1 MKLFL
6 GVCLALA
13 VAVSAV
19 EIGTPEADSPVFG
32 YHSKFGIAE
41 AARIKSME
49 EAQSFSGQRIVG
61 GSVTNIANVP
71 YQAGLVITIFIIFQ
85 SVCGASLVSH
95 NRLVTAAH
103 CQFDGVINA
112 NSFTVVLGSN
122 TLFFGGTRINTN
134 DVVMHP
140 NWNPSTAANDIAI
153 IRINSVSFTNVIQ
166 PIALP
171 SGNELNNLFVG
182 VNALAS
188 GFGLTSD
195 NGNIGSNQQLS
206 SVTLPV
212 ITNAQCAAVYGP
224 MFVHNSNICTS
235 GAGGRGTCGGDS
247 GGPLAVDS
255 NNRRILIGATSYG
268 AADGCAA
275 GFPAAYARITSY
287 VSWIQSQ

>member
-19 EIGTPEADSPVFG
+19 EIGTPEAGSPVFG
-32 YHSKFGIAE
+32 YHAKFGIAE
-41 AARIKSME
+41 AARIKSAE
-49 EAQSFSGQRIVG
+49 EVQSFNGQRIVG
-61 GSVTNIANVP
+61 GSITNIANVP
-71 YQAGLVITIFIIFQ
+71 YQAGLVITIFIFQ
-85 SVCGASLVSH
+85 SVCGASLISH

-103 CQFDGVINA
+103 CKFDGVMTA

-140 NWNPSTAANDIAI
+140 NWNPSTVANDIAV
-153 IRINSVSFTNVIQ
+153 IRISSIVYNNVIQ

-171 SGNELNNLFVG
+171 SGDELDNLFVG
-182 VNALAS
+182 ANALAS
-188 GFGLTSD
+188 GFGRTSD
-195 NGNIGSNQQLS
+195 SGGIGTNQQLS
-206 SVTLPV
+206 SVTIPV
-212 ITNAQCAAVYGP
+212 ITNAECAAVYGP
-224 MFVHNSNICTS
+224 AFVHDTNICTS
-235 GAGGRGTCGGDS
+235 GAGGKGTCNGDS

-255 NNRRILIGATSYG
+255 NDKKILIGVTSYG

-275 GFPAAYARITSY
+275 GFPAAFARVTSF
-287 VSWIQSQ
+287 VSWVQSQ

>member
-6 GVCLALA
+6 GVCLGLA

-19 EIGTPEADSPVFG
+19 EIGTLDAESPVFG
-32 YHSKFGIAE
+32 YHAKFGIAE

-61 GSVTNIANVP
+61 GSITNIANVP
-71 YQAGLVITIFIIFQ
+71 YQAGLVITIFIFQ
-85 SVCGASLVSH
+85 SVCGASLISH

-103 CQFDGVINA
+103 CKSDGVMTA

-140 NWNPSTAANDIAI
+140 NWNPSTVANDIAVM
-153 IRINSVSFTNVIQ
+153 RISSVSFSNVIQ

-171 SGNELNNLFVG
+171 NGNELNDLFVG
-182 VNALAS
+182 VDALAS
-188 GFGLTSD
+188 GFGRTSD
-195 NGNIGSNQQLS
+195 GGNIGTNQQLS

-224 MFVHNSNICTS
+224 AFVHDSNICTS
-235 GAGGRGTCGGDS
+235 GAGGKGTCNGDS

-255 NNRRILIGATSYG
+255 NNRKILIGATSYG
-268 AADGCAA
+268 ARDGCAI
-275 GFPAAYARITSY
+275 GLPAAYARITSY